1 MLLACGIF
9 LYLQVFTLP
18 STPRLASGDQSIYLH
33 HATRMLEGQII
44 YRDYDHFTLPGTD
57 VLYAALFKVFGVKAW
72 IPQAMLVLIGVAA
85 AWLGIVISGKLLSG
99 RLIFLPSLLF
109 LALPYSSYLDA
120 THHWYSALAAIAALA
135 IAIERRTAVRMIW
148 AGALWGLG
156 TCFSQST
163 ALGTVGFALF
173 LVWEMRRN
181 AEPWGSLLRKEAGLF
196 GGFLATVVVFN
207 SYFVLKVGLRRFL
220 YYTVI
225 FVAKYYSADRFNT
238 WRIYLR
244 DRPPVHGWA
253 NWPDL
258 LAWPFI
264 YLLIPAV
271 YILFFLYH
279 WSAARSRSEVPNERL
294 MLVNITGLSLFLTI
308 ASAPAYNRMYTV
320 SLPGIILLVWLMSSF
335 PAVERMLSPILWTVV
350 VVLATLKPLV
360 TQTRWKAY
368 LNLPTGR
375 TAFFQPEAYEK
386 TKWVAERTQPSEY
399 FFGDQLLCFALR
411 LQNPARVPFLRPTD
425 YTRPEE
431 VRDVVQ
437 ALEEHQVNFV
447 SWYHGLDI
455 PVDNAGNNLGP
466 LLFYL
471 RKRYRVA
478 KVFSNQDEM
487 WERNR

>member
-1 MLLACGIF
+1 
-9 LYLQVFTLP
+9 
-18 STPRLASGDQSIYLH
+18 
-33 HATRMLEGQII
+33 
-44 YRDYDHFTLPGTD
+44 
-57 VLYAALFKVFGVKAW
+57 
-72 IPQAMLVLIGVAA
+72 
-85 AWLGIVISGKLLSG
+85 
-99 RLIFLPSLLF
+99 
-109 LALPYSSYLDA
+109 
-120 THHWYSALAAIAALA
+120 
-135 IAIERRTAVRMIW
+135 
-148 AGALWGLG
+148 
-156 TCFSQST
+156 
-163 ALGTVGFALF
+163 
-173 LVWEMRRN
+173 
-181 AEPWGSLLRKEAGLF
+181 
-196 GGFLATVVVFN
+196 
-207 SYFVLKVGLRRFL
+207 
-220 YYTVI
+220 
-225 FVAKYYSADRFNT
+225 
-238 WRIYLR
+238 
-244 DRPPVHGWA
+244 
-253 NWPDL
+253 
-258 LAWPFI
+258 
-264 YLLIPAV
+264 
-271 YILFFLYH
+271 
-279 WSAARSRSEVPNERL
+279 
-294 MLVNITGLSLFLTI
+294 
-308 ASAPAYNRMYTV
+308 MYTV